1 MKMNPQKKLFFK
13 ELLEKLDKSTFEPS
27 DIKLLFLELR
37 DPNKGGVIFEIANF
51 IAHPEGRNKGVSFQ
65 FIERQYVKFN
75 VFHNKDNILYDS
87 ITDDTFDKII
97 LPGIIEFK
105 EKDFRK
111 SIGVSKSQAIS
122 LLKKSYSKDK
132 GFGAYFLSKL
142 EKLEDILLLKKI
154 IFYTVNS
161 FVANPAINSIQ
172 LFKSLKSAISEL
184 NSKLNLGYNGHK
196 LVNKNINDIYI
207 CIVHLLH
214 YAEFEMWDNKIA
226 KLRMSI
232 KNKEQKQ
239 NNPFLHLFMEIPY
252 NEKEVWF
259 SWDFIYSECNLSK
272 HIEKEQL
279 HLFNKDIKIETSS
292 LYRNEQGVLKIKVID
307 YKES

>member
-1 MKMNPQKKLFFK
+1 MNPQKQLLFK
-13 ELLEKLDKSTFEPS
+13 ELLEKLEKSTFEPS

-37 DPNKGGVIFEIANF
+37 DHNKGSIIFEIANF

-65 FIERQYVKFN
+65 YIERQYVKYN
-75 VFHNKDNILYDS
+75 VFYHKDNILYDS
-87 ITDDTFDKII
+87 ITYNTFNKIL

-105 EKDFRK
+105 EKDFKK
-111 SIGVSKSQAIS
+111 SIGISRAQALN
-122 LLKKSYSKDK
+122 LLKKSYSNDK
-132 GFGAYFLSKL
+132 NFRAYFPSKL
-142 EKLEDILLLKKI
+142 EKLEDFFLLKKI
-154 IFYTVNS
+154 INFTVNS
-161 FVANPAINSIQ
+161 FVANPAINSIEV
-172 LFKSLKSAISEL
+172 FKSLKSAISEL

-232 KNKEQKQ
+232 KNKEQNQ

-252 NEKEVWF
+252 NEKKVWF

-279 HLFNKDIKIETSS
+279 HLFNKDIKIETAS
-292 LYRNEQGVLKIKVID
+292 LYRNEQGILKIKVID